1 MKNIRFIS
9 MGTFFLVF
17 LGCFTSPQV
26 SQDNYLIDQGLREI
40 SMGNYRQAEANL
52 LVALDLN
59 PNNPYTL
66 LYLGDVY
73 RNTNRIGKSRQM
85 YQRVVDLNPNES
97 AVGDDRKGFEGESLV
112 DTAKAYLQ
120 TLKVSVNEI
129 SLSKDSDLDGVYDDE
144 DKCPGTPEGATV
156 NSLGCWV
163 LKGLLFDKGKWNINP
178 QAYRVLD
185 EVVSILEKNPHL
197 KLEIQGHTDN
207 LGPAE
212 HNQRLSELRAK
223 MIRGYLVK
231 KGIDEKR
238 LTWVGYG
245 FSKPIASN
253 VTPEG
258 RARNRRVELRPIR
271 K

>member
-1 MKNIRFIS
+1 LKNIRFIS
-9 MGTFFLVF
+9 MGTFLLVF
-17 LGCFTSPQV
+17 LGCFTSQQV
-26 SQDNYLIDQGLREI
+26 SQDNYLLDQGLREI
-40 SMGNYRQAEANL
+40 SKGNYLQAEANL

-59 PNNPYTL
+59 PNNPYAL

-73 RNTNRIGKSRQM
+73 RNTNRIEKARQM
-85 YQRVVDLNPNES
+85 YQRVVNLNPNES
-97 AVGDDRKGFEGESLV
+97 AVGDDRKGFEKKSLV
-112 DTAKAYLQ
+112 DTAKADLQ
-120 TLKVSVNEI
+120 SLKASVNEI
-129 SLSKDSDLDGVYDDE
+129 SISKDSDLDGVYDDE

-156 NSLGCWV
+156 NSIGCWV
-163 LKGLLFDKGKWNINP
+163 LKGLLFDQGKWNINP
-178 QAYRVLD
+178 QAYSALD
-185 EVVSILEKNPHL
+185 EVISILEKNPHL

-207 LGPAE
+207 LGPAK

-258 RARNRRVELRPIR
+258 RARNRRVELKTIR